1 MSVQIQTVIDQ
12 KAFLDSVQKGINMA
26 NKRLQSSTSK
36 LKLNIDDKGFRQPLG
51 RITGDLKMFD
61 SALAASNARVIAFGA
76 STAVIGGISRA
87 FKELAK
93 STIEVQKAFTDINR
107 ILNLSTRQFDKFGN
121 QLFDIGKQNAAA
133 FNDLT
138 KAALE
143 FSRQGLS
150 TNEVLKRTSDAL
162 TLVRLTGINAEKAV
176 SSLTATVNAFD
187 GSMLTTT
194 EALNKFVAV
203 ETKFAVGARDLV
215 EALGRVGS
223 SAQDAKVGFDELNAI
238 VTSVQQTTGRGGAVI
253 GNAMKTIFTRLQRQ
267 DTLDALESY
276 GVAVRNVEGQ
286 TLPAIRILQNFSKA
300 YAGLQDSSQS
310 YLREQVAGVFQGN
323 ILSAVL
329 KDLTKQTSTYSQ
341 ALDISTGATNEA
353 SIATAKLNKDL
364 AAMTS
369 QAALEFK
376 KLQENIGKS
385 VFEPA
390 ARMILSPLLSAME
403 SLNDLIDGEGAGSD
417 IANGILKG
425 IGNVLRGPGLAA
437 ALGIIGKV
445 FLNTTGY
452 ILKSIPALVGITT
465 ETQKRANIESF
476 IQNVMAKEAS
486 IAQSLAGYE
495 GDIAMQAKIL
505 SQYAEMTAQD
515 MERQQKAVTNIA
527 MQMAKMPSTAGAVSV
542 AMGGK
547 RGRAAGGFIP
557 GIAGEVHDIK
567 RGVGGVSP
575 SSKPVA
581 IPNFAFGGG
590 VRGTMIANTGEYI
603 VPNYSNGGSA
613 IFNPNM
619 IAQYGMPAGA
629 KPIRGASGY
638 VPNFVD
644 VNKLAKFQGKTFSKL
659 SSDEL
664 DELSR
669 LTGRDIGT
677 IKSQGVKSTL
687 AGVSKVK
694 AGQKARQAEMF
705 DATEFA
711 TMLVPQ
717 KGYNAMATYPFKSP
731 DKIAKY
737 GVSGMMFDVRGI
749 NKNIKGRLS
758 SLVDIDGV
766 LDDSIVQAANS
777 VIQSVHPALVKKAP
791 LTESQLDPFLKKE
804 GAQGA
809 IGALKGAFFEAL
821 IGRIVADKNATPEG
835 ITLDTVMT
843 PAVKRLFEGGTRGII
858 ASVGDF
864 KSSDSGGNRGKFVEQ
879 VLKNRGAV
887 NAWMKRTNRAA
898 GGYIPNFAALGDAVE
913 REVAAG
919 VPLSS
924 IRVNRSSKLVTPNN
938 PAGLAVTNRRDEPNG
953 LADVMRGARGYIP
966 NFADDNVDI
975 GKISLG
981 KLKTQVGLTTKK
993 LADMEDELLLAE
1005 MYAKEIATDFRTGAT
1020 GTEATKKRIAELG
1033 QSLNM
1038 TVAQSKKLEANIMTA
1053 AKGGSMLSRIN
1064 KMGGGMGGLAGGM
1077 ILSTA
1082 LPMAA
1087 GFVKDQNASAALTGA
1102 GTGAGIG
1109 MMFGPLGALA
1119 GAGIGGGI
1127 GYLISASGEAA
1138 RELEKMTKE
1147 LDDFNKETQQSV
1159 SAGEQYINSLEE
1171 MSRAT
1176 TQDQLMD
1183 AQKRVAE
1190 NFEKI
1195 KGTALEESFGKAG
1208 TNVEALTA
1216 ALQKYEADR
1225 MRESTSQKL
1234 SVGLKEGKFLDID
1247 AKRYL
1252 ELQNKNFYNLPRKL
1266 GESDMD
1272 FLNNLAMTTK
1282 YMASRPE
1289 ELVAGEKTLQDAQR
1303 RFSDLNAFFKNLTDE
1318 DYKGLSEAAN
1328 KGLGPLAD
1336 FIYNLGDQK
1345 AIFSSKDAVI
1355 KMFKGAFDE
1364 NTSADYRK
1372 YFFEN
1377 FKNILSGASEGA
1389 KSASDDLAGKI
1400 NDAIESF
1407 AFIKGN
1413 ILKTSREFEKVLANS
1428 QRLTKAEQAYVGQ
1441 RANLFRGVGMGA
1453 QAVDL
1458 ERQFS
1463 NQAFQRQ
1470 SADLVRGLFNQEA
1483 LKISEFL
1490 RGEGLQ
1496 IGDESLRR
1504 IDELQSTFASGNIEK
1519 AIEGYREF
1527 QFTSKDTATKFSD
1540 MIDKLQFAY
1549 QDQSA
1554 NIELDQAITNAKF
1567 TLESKKAKNLELE
1580 QRLNHEMDKL
1590 ILKREK
1596 AAIQEDYSR
1605 QRAAAE
1611 IQSRLNDP
1619 ATLRGSLAVDRVTTT
1634 QNLENRLRQIQ
1645 QEGARA
1651 QALEQ
1656 GIQKASEIFAQEQV
1670 VKSNYDLIDADQE
1683 LVRALQELGNQLDEE
1698 RFEADKQRQI
1708 RTLESQRDS
1717 FMGPIQFTEREK
1729 MDAQIKSVQ
1738 SEPYKPIYDI
1748 PDPKQSNFIATQQE
1762 AEKLANE
1769 FEQIF
1774 SSTKDT
1780 DELLRQITVKRIQLM
1795 ELDDGQNAALIRRL
1809 ELLELELQNTDDR
1822 LTVEEKRAN
1831 LRAALQGDI
1840 NLREA
1845 KRSTSF
1851 MSGLEE
1857 GFNTIYTESETI
1869 FNRLGKQLPATF
1881 KDGMVSAM
1889 EAAMDKGESFG
1900 DAMRGVAIDM
1910 LRTIRRASLDSA
1922 MSNLTGLIGMG
1933 VSPGFRNSGNQSG
1946 GIIKARNGMYIS
1958 GNRTGDRNP
1967 ALLEDGE
1974 YVLNKRAVQAMG
1986 GKPALDNLNFNMA
1999 PRFATGGAM
2008 SLNEDIGS
2016 SRLSGFFLASDN
2028 PELAEAREKAR
2039 EAYEEKMR
2047 KKAEKKALK
2056 QQLMSTLV
2064 SSVVSLGV
2072 SQVASGIANRGAT
2085 SSLTG
2090 ASVSRQGMK
2099 NFQSMG
2105 GTRKEA
2111 IGLLDAGVNIN
2122 DSGIPEM
2129 RTGGFINSGFNNK
2142 DSIPAFLAGGEYVM
2156 NNKAV
2161 RKYGL
2166 GFMGRLNGGLI
2177 PTMQAGGGV
2186 GAGQTVAPLSGQSG
2200 STTNNISI
2208 NVNTGGGGSSAG
2220 DAQGNANADK
2230 QSGDSSGSQAKAMS
2244 ERIKAAV
2251 LQVIHEEQ
2259 RVGGSLSKDKRQG

>member
-1 MSVQIQTVIDQ
+1 
-12 KAFLDSVQKGINMA
+12 
-26 NKRLQSSTSK
+26 
-36 LKLNIDDKGFRQPLG
+36 
-51 RITGDLKMFD
+51 
-61 SALAASNARVIAFGA
+61 
-76 STAVIGGISRA
+76 
-87 FKELAK
+87 
-93 STIEVQKAFTDINR
+93 
-107 ILNLSTRQFDKFGN
+107 
-121 QLFDIGKQNAAA
+121 
-133 FNDLT
+133 
-138 KAALE
+138 
-143 FSRQGLS
+143 
-150 TNEVLKRTSDAL
+150 
-162 TLVRLTGINAEKAV
+162 
-176 SSLTATVNAFD
+176 
-187 GSMLTTT
+187 
-194 EALNKFVAV
+194 
-203 ETKFAVGARDLV
+203 
-215 EALGRVGS
+215 
-223 SAQDAKVGFDELNAI
+223 
-238 VTSVQQTTGRGGAVI
+238 
-253 GNAMKTIFTRLQRQ
+253 
-267 DTLDALESY
+267 
-276 GVAVRNVEGQ
+276 
-286 TLPAIRILQNFSKA
+286 
-300 YAGLQDSSQS
+300 
-310 YLREQVAGVFQGN
+310 
-323 ILSAVL
+323 
-329 KDLTKQTSTYSQ
+329 
-341 ALDISTGATNEA
+341 
-353 SIATAKLNKDL
+353 
-364 AAMTS
+364 
-369 QAALEFK
+369 
-376 KLQENIGKS
+376 
-385 VFEPA
+385 
-390 ARMILSPLLSAME
+390 
-403 SLNDLIDGEGAGSD
+403 
-417 IANGILKG
+417 
-425 IGNVLRGPGLAA
+425 
-437 ALGIIGKV
+437 
-445 FLNTTGY
+445 
-452 ILKSIPALVGITT
+452 
-465 ETQKRANIESF
+465 
-476 IQNVMAKEAS
+476 
-486 IAQSLAGYE
+486 
-495 GDIAMQAKIL
+495 MQAKIL

-527 MQMAKMPSTAGAVSV
+527 MQMAKMPSTAGAVNV

-629 KPIRGASGY
+629 KPIRGAGGY

-694 AGQKARQAEMF
+694 AGQKARRANVL
-705 DATEFA
+705 DATNIAHMFVPKVGGGSLDYFYKFTEGKETRALAKAKTGKDVDGMIFSA
-711 TMLVPQ
+711 FGPSPNASKQVQQGGNVAKIDSVLENALVSAAAKVIKQYSPALADLPINKQ
-717 KGYNAMATYPFKSP
+717 KVEEQFLKQGGQGAMGAFKGALFEAIVSRLIGQKYEKGAANTTTLDIFLSGTAGRNAQDLFNIPTTHRM
-731 DKIAKY
+731 AKY
-737 GVSGMMFDVRGI
+737 ADVKSDFSGD
-749 NKNIKGRLS
+749 
-758 SLVDIDGV
+758 
-766 LDDSIVQAANS
+766 
-777 VIQSVHPALVKKAP
+777 
-791 LTESQLDPFLKKE
+791 
-804 GAQGA
+804 
-809 IGALKGAFFEAL
+809 
-821 IGRIVADKNATPEG
+821 
-835 ITLDTVMT
+835 
-843 PAVKRLFEGGTRGII
+843 
-858 ASVGDF
+858 
-864 KSSDSGGNRGKFVEQ
+864 NRGKFVKQ
-879 VLKNRGAV
+879 VLKNFGPAIPL
-887 NAWMKRTNRAA
+887 AA
-898 GGYIPNFAALGDAVE
+898 GAHGYIPNFAALGDAVE
-913 REVAAG
+913 REAAAG

-981 KLKTQVGLTTKK
+981 KLKTQVGSTTKK

-1053 AKGGSMLSRIN
+1053 AKGGGMLSRIN

-1087 GFVKDQNASAALTGA
+1087 GFVKDENASAALTGA

-1119 GAGIGGGI
+1119 GAGIGAGI

-1195 KGTALEESFGKAG
+1195 KGTELEKSFSAAG
-1208 TNVEALTA
+1208 TDVAQLVTNLAKYEAERQRQSAGFELRRSFQAIDYDPLPQNLEDARLRAGET
-1216 ALQKYEADR
+1216 LQKYNKLDSPDPNTPAFIGNNEPINSEI
-1225 MRESTSQKL
+1225 REQRLEQLYAKQVQAISKVEEENYAKDLENFQRNFSKL
-1234 SVGLKEGKFLDID
+1234 NIFFKDLSDEDFAGIEKAGKENLNSLVNFIYDLGP
-1247 AKRYL
+1247 
-1252 ELQNKNFYNLPRKL
+1252 NKAFFDNKDQIKSLFEKAFSETKPQDFR
-1266 GESDMD
+1266 D
-1272 FLNNLAMTTK
+1272 FL
-1282 YMASRPE
+1282 
-1289 ELVAGEKTLQDAQR
+1289 
-1303 RFSDLNAFFKNLTDE
+1303 
-1318 DYKGLSEAAN
+1318 
-1328 KGLGPLAD
+1328 
-1336 FIYNLGDQK
+1336 
-1345 AIFSSKDAVI
+1345 
-1355 KMFKGAFDE
+1355 
-1364 NTSADYRK
+1364 
-1372 YFFEN
+1372 FEN
-1377 FKNILSGASEGA
+1377 FKNVLNDPVKKVT
-1389 KSASDDLAGKI
+1389 KSLT
-1400 NDAIESF
+1400 DAIEQSIESF
-1407 AFIKGN
+1407 ALIKGS
-1413 ILKTSREFEKVLANS
+1413 ILKTAREFEKVLATS

-1458 ERQFS
+1458 EQQFS

-1496 IGDESLRR
+1496 TGDESLRR

-1527 QFTSKDTATKFSD
+1527 QFASKDTATKFSD
-1540 MIDKLQFAY
+1540 MIDKLEFAY
-1549 QDQSA
+1549 QDQTA
-1554 NIELDQAITNAKF
+1554 NIKLDQAITDAKF
-1567 TLESKKAKNLELE
+1567 TLERKKAENLDLE
-1580 QRLNHEMDKL
+1580 KRLNHEMDKL

-1683 LVRALQELGNQLDEE
+1683 LVKALQELGNQLDEE

-1729 MDAQIKSVQ
+1729 MDAQIKDVR
-1738 SEPYKPIYDI
+1738 SEPYEPRYNIS
-1748 PDPKQSNFIATQQE
+1748 DPKQSNFIATQQE

-1822 LTVEEKRAN
+1822 LTVEEKIAN

-1889 EAAMDKGESFG
+1889 EATMDKAESFG

-1933 VSPGFRNSGNQSG
+1933 VSPGFRGSGNQSG

-2028 PELAEAREKAR
+2028 PELAESREKAR

-2047 KKAEKKALK
+2047 KKAERDALK
-2056 QQLMSTLV
+2056 QQLISTLV
-2064 SSVVSLGV
+2064 SSAVSFGM
-2072 SQVASGIANRGAT
+2072 SQVASGIQNRMMEKRMAAT
-2085 SSLTG
+2085 NDMGLAWMPDSAASSYNPDSYMGPKIERMQQNPYGIESQLHTYLKTTPRAGQTNWTG
-2090 ASVSRQGMK
+2090 MPDWALRQQ
-2099 NFQSMG
+2099 NG
-2105 GTRKEA
+2105 GH
-2111 IGLLDAGVNIN
+2111 I
-2122 DSGIPEM
+2122 S
-2129 RTGGFINSGFNNK
+2129 SGFGNK
-2142 DSIPAFLAGGEYVM
+2142 DSVPAFLAGGEYVM
-2156 NNKAV
+2156 NNKSV